1 MRTTLLLNLVLI
13 AVAACSSASVHAHSA
28 IHQSL
33 VAPIEIGFKR
43 ATISRSRR
51 HTNTNT
57 ATPTTSND
65 ITNGPLNINIIN
77 IPSGGDAVCNSN
89 KPPMKLLRWAYT
101 AAGIAT
107 TSAWG
112 TMVYTAIRDN
122 QPPGAMMPSWQ
133 HPVFA
138 RIGALSAGALIVGSF
153 ASLAITCGVE
163 ESNGVQ
169 SWEEL
174 GNSSPSFR
182 RQNLAL
188 ATTGAASSLWV

>member
-1 MRTTLLLNLVLI
+1 MRTTLLLNLVLV
-13 AVAACSSASVHAHSA
+13 AVAACSSAVNAHSA

-33 VAPIEIGFKR
+33 VAPIAIGFKR
-43 ATISRSRR
+43 ATISRSHHR
-51 HTNTNT
+51 HTNT
-57 ATPTTSND
+57 ATSTTSND
-65 ITNGPLNINIIN
+65 ITNGPLNIIN
-77 IPSGGDAVCNSN
+77 RRGGGTVCNDS

-163 ESNGVQ
+163 ESNDVQ

>member
-1 MRTTLLLNLVLI
+1 MRTTLLLNLVLV
-13 AVAACSSASVHAHSA
+13 AVAACSSAVNAHSA

-43 ATISRSRR
+43 AIMSRNRR

-57 ATPTTSND
+57 ALSTTSND

-77 IPSGGDAVCNSN
+77 RRGGGGSVCNSN

-163 ESNGVQ
+163 ESNDVQ

>member
-1 MRTTLLLNLVLI
+1 
-13 AVAACSSASVHAHSA
+13 
-28 IHQSL
+28 
-33 VAPIEIGFKR
+33 
-43 ATISRSRR
+43 
-51 HTNTNT
+51 
-57 ATPTTSND
+57 
-65 ITNGPLNINIIN
+65 
-77 IPSGGDAVCNSN
+77 
-89 KPPMKLLRWAYT
+89 MKLLRWAYT

-138 RIGALSAGALIVGSF
+138 RIGALSAGALMVGSF
-153 ASLAITCGVE
+153 ASLAITCGGE
-163 ESNGVQ
+163 ESNDVQ

>member
-1 MRTTLLLNLVLI
+1 M
-13 AVAACSSASVHAHSA
+13 
-28 IHQSL
+28 
-33 VAPIEIGFKR
+33 E
-43 ATISRSRR
+43 
-51 HTNTNT
+51 
-57 ATPTTSND
+57 
-65 ITNGPLNINIIN
+65 
-77 IPSGGDAVCNSN
+77 
-89 KPPMKLLRWAYT
+89 
-101 AAGIAT
+101 
-107 TSAWG
+107 
-112 TMVYTAIRDN
+112 
-122 QPPGAMMPSWQ
+122 